1 MENSLKE
8 ELSAKSLTIKNNNNI
23 SSMSIYNTND
33 NNLSSHPSKENQKL
47 NEKIVKLFI
56 GNHPLLPRKTIRK
69 IIHFNFMKKY
79 LKNEFYYNS
88 IIIDHIIHNDP
99 GHIVAGF
106 KDFLIMG
113 DFNEFFQNYYKLK
126 ESLFLLPKIYEYYI
140 SCSVIFPNYVILP
153 ENQYIYKNIQRKQR
167 VIDEQQD
174 QEDKEE
180 NIKKGL
186 IKEEKNDDL
195 FTSQVFDSILNQT
208 DTSGMKQYFEV
219 ATEGNSLIGQLSKII
234 DGINY
239 YENNKI
245 SNLKTKYNNCLYK
258 NNHNIILN
266 DSNNNIQSTNGI
278 NNDRD
283 INHMQKKQKTA
294 NYIKINYHN
303 NNDKLLKKKI
313 TENNKTQNTDN
324 SKSKTKSKK
333 GNNNTVKNNNNIIQL
348 SNSIKVINEISNNT
362 NKTSNI
368 LLNGISSKNIVS
380 RNKHYNKSKNYDTN
394 NNNNKDKKKGRNILG
409 NLIQDNNTKFFT
421 STNSNGGGITNFAN
435 SSLSSKCNTSRQFSN
450 REKINEIINKSKKL
464 DNSRNKTRNLYKSDN
479 DFCNPKSL
487 HIIKK
492 SLIHSL
498 LNSTRDIEIGNKTS
512 KKNNNNKIILYNIN
526 KGNKENKENNR
537 TSINATI
544 FESIVKKSLN
554 SSKNKF
560 NSKGKSKSKKNYK
573 MISIKNINEKNRK
586 KFNESDYFYYK
597 NENQLFSGFTKNII
611 YHKKPNNEMSSYK
624 NKNQISSNNS
634 IKNIKTGHKVKNN
647 SSNNILGYKNNLSKS
662 NISYSLKNRNNAILR
677 ENQKIFNKKMET
689 TNPKDKGGNIMSKKN
704 KNKII
709 NNIFYSKMNLI
720 NKDENELELNNP
732 LNNFSNGNNEIER
745 LNKSKEKIDNI
756 IIKPYKNEKAKKFS
770 REHYAQNSNPKNKIK
785 ISSSNVI
792 INNNNKN
799 SKFINVDEKKE
810 KKISEEKNLRISCLL
825 CSPNN
830 VSYKKYS
837 IKSDLRER
845 KLLDEENKERPLTMR
860 ESLVRNDINNEAIEI
875 LTNKIN
881 KIKQY
886 MKESDKNDM
895 NSISHIFKKKKIN
908 KNVTSTQN
916 LKTRDEYYSN
926 NYIQR
931 DRTRNILINSNM
943 NNTMINNINSG
954 KIIKNI
960 YINKNL
966 INKSKKSNN
975 MERKQKSQINTN
987 YINNNNNNYI
997 NSNSNSNS
1005 NNLINN
1011 KRNNK
1016 NKAKHC
1022 RYYSNYVINNGINYF
1037 SELNNDIHNNNH
1049 NIGKDSIHNNLKE
1062 SDIKINSKN
1071 EIDKTLY
1078 NINKSGKNIIF
1089 LNNDMKSC
1097 SLKVLPVNQMNYNNK
1112 IIVSGIN
1119 INGFQ
1124 KLISKKFTTRNVDL
1138 TKAATDRLKIIN
1150 GSSSINNSNKFNIT
1164 SICNRTKYD
1173 QKINRNKIFKSN

>member
-8 ELSAKSLTIKNNNNI
+8 EYTAKSFTIKNNNNI
-23 SSMSIYNTND
+23 SSISIYNSKD
-33 NNLSSHPSKENQKL
+33 FNLSNHPSKENQKL

-56 GNHPLLPRKTIRK
+56 GNHPLLPTKAIRK
-69 IIHFNFMKKY
+69 IIHFNFTKKY

-126 ESLFLLPKIYEYYI
+126 ESIFLLPKIYEYYI

-208 DTSGMKQYFEV
+208 DTSGMKQYFGV
-219 ATEGNSLIGQLSKII
+219 TTEGNSLIGQLSKII

-239 YENNKI
+239 YENTKI
-245 SNLKTKYNNCLYK
+245 SNLKTKYNNCLHK
-258 NNHNIILN
+258 NNHNINLN
-266 DSNNNIQSTNGI
+266 DSHNNLQSTNGLNNNGNI
-278 NNDRD
+278 NNV
-283 INHMQKKQKTA
+283 QKKQKTA
-294 NYIKINYHN
+294 NYIKINYNN
-303 NNDKLLKKKI
+303 NNDKLLKEKNAG
-313 TENNKTQNTDN
+313 NNKTQNTDN

-333 GNNNTVKNNNNIIQL
+333 GNNSTVRNNNNIIQL
-348 SNSIKVINEISNNT
+348 SNSIKAINKISLNRNKNKNN
-362 NKTSNI
+362 NNNI
-368 LLNGISSKNIVS
+368 LINGISSKNIVS
-380 RNKHYNKSKNYDTN
+380 RNRHYNKSKNYETN
-394 NNNNKDKKKGRNILG
+394 NNDKDKMKGRNILG
-409 NLIQDNNTKFFT
+409 NLIQDNNTKYFT

-450 REKINEIINKSKKL
+450 REKINEIISKSKKI
-464 DNSRNKTRNLYKSDN
+464 DISKNKTRNLYKSDN

-498 LNSTRDIEIGNKTS
+498 LNSTKDIDVGNKTS
-512 KKNNNNKIILYNIN
+512 KKNNNNKIILYNI
-526 KGNKENKENNR
+526 NKENKENNR

-544 FESIVKKSLN
+544 FESIVKKSMN

-560 NSKGKSKSKKNYK
+560 NSKSKSKSKKNYK
-573 MISIKNINEKNRK
+573 MISIKNLNEKNCK
-586 KFNESDYFYYK
+586 KNNESDYFYYK

-611 YHKKPNNEMSSYK
+611 YHKKPKNEVSSYHYK
-624 NKNQISSNNS
+624 NKVSKNGS
-634 IKNIKTGHKVKNN
+634 IKNIKAGYKIKNN

-662 NISYSLKNRNNAILR
+662 NISYSLKNRNNDILR
-677 ENQKIFNKKMET
+677 DNQKIFNKILET
-689 TNPKDKGGNIMSKKN
+689 TNQKDKGGNFMNKKSKN
-704 KNKII
+704 III
-709 NNIFYSKMNLI
+709 NNIFFSKMNLI
-720 NKDENELELNNP
+720 NKEDNEMELNNP

-756 IIKPYKNEKAKKFS
+756 IIKPYKNDKANKLS
-770 REHYAQNSNPKNKIK
+770 REHYGQNNYHKNKIK
-785 ISSSNVI
+785 ISCSNVN
-792 INNNNKN
+792 INNNKKN
-799 SKFINVDEKKE
+799 SRYMNIDEKKE
-810 KKISEEKNLRISCLL
+810 KKVSEEKNLRISGLL

-830 VSYKKYS
+830 LSYKKYS

-845 KLLDEENKERPLTMR
+845 KLIEDENNERPLTVR
-860 ESLVRNDINNEAIEI
+860 ESLIRNDINNEAIEI

-881 KIKQY
+881 RIKQY
-886 MKESDKNDM
+886 MKESDRNNM
-895 NSISHIFKKKKIN
+895 NSISQIFKKKKIN

-916 LKTRDEYYSN
+916 LKTRDEYYN
-926 NYIQR
+926 NYIQS
-931 DRTRNILINSNM
+931 DRTRNILSNNNM

-966 INKSKKSNN
+966 INKSK
-975 MERKQKSQINTN
+975 
-987 YINNNNNNYI
+987 NNNVEI
-997 NSNSNSNS
+997 RQKAQLNSNYTNTNS
-1005 NNLINN
+1005 NNLLSN
-1011 KRNNK
+1011 KRNINNK

-1022 RYYSNYVINNGINYF
+1022 RYYSNYVINNGINYL
-1037 SELNNDIHNNNH
+1037 SELNNDIQYSKYNF
-1049 NIGKDSIHNNLKE
+1049 GKDNIHNNIKE

-1089 LNNDMKSC
+1089 LNNDIKSC
-1097 SLKVLPVNQMNYNNK
+1097 SLKVLPINQLNQNK
-1112 IIVSGIN
+1112 IISSGIN

-1124 KLISKKFTTRNVDL
+1124 KLISKKFTTRNVDM

-1150 GSSSINNSNKFNIT
+1150 GSSSINNSNKFNIS
-1164 SICNRTKYD
+1164 SIHNRTKYE
-1173 QKINRNKIFKSN
+1173 QKVNRNKLLKSN

>member
-8 ELSAKSLTIKNNNNI
+8 EFTAKSLSIKNNNNI
-23 SSMSIYNTND
+23 SSISIYNSND

-56 GNHPLLPRKTIRK
+56 GNHPLLPKKTIRK
-69 IIHFNFMKKY
+69 IIRFNFMKKY

-126 ESLFLLPKIYEYYI
+126 ESIFLLPKIYDYYI

-245 SNLKTKYNNCLYK
+245 SNLKTKYNNCLHK
-258 NNHNIILN
+258 NNHNINLN
-266 DSNNNIQSTNGI
+266 ESNNNMQSTNGI
-278 NNDRD
+278 NNDED
-283 INHMQKKQKTA
+283 INNLHKKQKTS
-294 NYIKINYHN
+294 NYIKINYYN
-303 NNDKLLKKKI
+303 NNEKFFKKKNV
-313 TENNKTQNTDN
+313 ENNKMQNIDN

-333 GNNNTVKNNNNIIQL
+333 GNNTVRNNNNVIQL
-348 SNSIKVINEISNNT
+348 SNSIRVINEISLNSNRP
-362 NKTSNI
+362 SNI
-368 LLNGISSKNIVS
+368 LTNGISSKNIVS

-394 NNNNKDKKKGRNILG
+394 NNNNIKDKKKGRNILG
-409 NLIQDNNTKFFT
+409 ILSQDNNNTNYFT
-421 STNSNGGGITNFAN
+421 STNSNGGGITNFIN
-435 SSLSSKCNTSRQFSN
+435 SSLNSKCNTSRQFSN
-450 REKINEIINKSKKL
+450 REKINEIIRKSKKL
-464 DNSRNKTRNLYKSDN
+464 DNSKNKSRNLYKSDN

-498 LNSTRDIEIGNKTS
+498 LNSTREIEAGNKTT
-512 KKNNNNKIILYNIN
+512 KKNNNKIILYNIN
-526 KGNKENKENNR
+526 KENKENNR
-537 TSINATI
+537 TSMNATI

-554 SSKNKF
+554 NSKNKF
-560 NSKGKSKSKKNYK
+560 NSKSKSKSKKNYK
-573 MISIKNINEKNRK
+573 MISIKNINEKNSK
-586 KFNESDYFYYK
+586 KNNESDYFYYK

-611 YHKKPNNEMSSYK
+611 YHKKQKNEMSSYR
-624 NKNQISSNNS
+624 NKNQISKNNS
-634 IKNIKTGHKVKNN
+634 IKNIKTGYKIKNN
-647 SSNNILGYKNNLSKS
+647 SSNNILGYKSNLSKS
-662 NISYSLKNRNNAILR
+662 NISYSLINRNIANLR
-677 ENQKIFNKKMET
+677 ENQKLFSKKLET
-689 TNPKDKGGNIMSKKN
+689 TNPKDKSGNIMNKKN

-709 NNIFYSKMNLI
+709 NNIFFNKMNFI
-720 NKDENELELNNP
+720 NKDENKLELNNP
-732 LNNFSNGNNEIER
+732 LDNFSNGNNEIER

-756 IIKPYKNEKAKKFS
+756 IIKPYKNEKSNKFS
-770 REHYAQNSNPKNKIK
+770 REHYGQNNSNKSKIK
-785 ISSSNVI
+785 ISCSNVN
-792 INNNNKN
+792 INKKKTN
-799 SKFINVDEKKE
+799 SKYMNRDDKKE

-830 VSYKKYS
+830 LSYKKFS

-860 ESLVRNDINNEAIEI
+860 ESLVRNDINNEAIEM

-886 MKESDKNDM
+886 MRESDKNDA

-916 LKTRDEYYSN
+916 LKTRDEFYN
-926 NYIQR
+926 NNCIER
-931 DRTRNILINSNM
+931 DRTRTRNILINSNM

-966 INKSKKSNN
+966 INKSKKNN
-975 MERKQKSQINTN
+975 NIETKQKTQIN
-987 YINNNNNNYI
+987 YNYI
-997 NSNSNSNS
+997 NSTNSINSINSNSKNK
-1005 NNLINN
+1005 INN
-1011 KRNNK
+1011 KRNNNNK
-1016 NKAKHC
+1016 IKAKHC

-1037 SELNNDIHNNNH
+1037 SEINNDIHNNKI
-1049 NIGKDSIHNNLKE
+1049 NIGKDNIYNNMNE
-1062 SDIKINSKN
+1062 PDIKFSSKN

-1097 SLKVLPVNQMNYNNK
+1097 SLKVLPVNEINQNK

-1124 KLISKKFTTRNVDL
+1124 KLVSKKFNTRNADNN
-1138 TKAATDRLKIIN
+1138 KAATDRLKIIN
-1150 GSSSINNSNKFNIT
+1150 GSSLINNSNKFNIT
-1164 SICNRTKYD
+1164 SINNRSKYD
-1173 QKINRNKIFKSN
+1173 QKINRNKLLKSN